1 MLTLGNQMSQYRT
14 PVTNEKHKLQILVV
28 VFIQGSRGGNG
39 WISVALKIG
48 VDTNTPVSQHLLPA

>member
-14 PVTNEKHKLQILVV
+14 PVTNNEHKLQILEVTRV
-28 VFIQGSRGGNG
+28 QEEGNG